1 MEPQSVKAMMHLRF
15 TTVTEK
21 GQKLEAHDF
30 HWPENYAAIW
40 AAEKCKSYLR

>member
-1 MEPQSVKAMMHLRF
+1 MDIFLVILTLCLMEPQSVKAMMHLRF

-30 HWPENYAAIW
+30 H
-40 AAEKCKSYLR
+40 